1 MTRGP
6 SLITTMLLTAAI
18 IINGSRA
25 VDAQEQTPN
34 PRMLLNL
41 DLFAAHSGGN
51 RAVNNPAGPA
61 TATDDSMLQQ
71 LQTLRAMGYLSPDG
85 PLPASANLDDAGSP
99 TTNPIQANPRAP
111 Q

>member
-18 IINGSRA
+18 MIIGTRA

-51 RAVNNPAGPA
+51 QPVNNQVAPAA
-61 TATDDSMLQQ
+61 ATDDSMLQQ

-99 TTNPIQANPRAP
+99 TPNRVQANPSAA

>member
-18 IINGSRA
+18 IIIGTRA
-25 VDAQEQTPN
+25 VTAQEQTPN

-41 DLFAAHSGGN
+41 DLFAAHSSGN
-51 RAVNNPAGPA
+51 KAVNHPA
-61 TATDDSMLQQ
+61 TSASDDSMLQQ

-85 PLPASANLDDAGSP
+85 PLPASANTDDGDSP
-99 TTNPIQANPRAP
+99 ATNSIQTNPGPVE
-111 Q
+111 

>member
-1 MTRGP
+1 
-6 SLITTMLLTAAI
+6 MLLTAAI
-18 IINGSRA
+18 MIIGTRA

-51 RAVNNPAGPA
+51 QPVNNPAAPA

-85 PLPASANLDDAGSP
+85 PLPASADIGDAGSP
-99 TTNPIQANPRAP
+99 ATKPTQANPGAVE
-111 Q
+111 

>member
-6 SLITTMLLTAAI
+6 SLITTMMFTAAI
-18 IINGSRA
+18 IIIGTRA
-25 VDAQEQTPN
+25 VEAQEQTPN

-51 RAVNNPAGPA
+51 KAVNNPAPS
-61 TATDDSMLQQ
+61 ATDDSMLEQ

-85 PLPASANLDDAGSP
+85 PLPASANIDDVGSP
-99 TTNPIQANPRAP
+99 ATNSTQVNPGP
-111 Q
+111 VE

>member
-18 IINGSRA
+18 IIIGTRA
-25 VDAQEQTPN
+25 VEAQEQTPN

-51 RAVNNPAGPA
+51 KAVNKPAPSA
-61 TATDDSMLQQ
+61 TGDSMLDQ

-85 PLPASANLDDAGSP
+85 PLPASANLDEADRPAPNSIP
-99 TTNPIQANPRAP
+99 ANPVAP